1 MENDGFKM
9 VQQGGCGIDLSR
21 EHEMAEK
28 LDKLSDL
35 NIPSG
40 YLP

>member
-1 MENDGFKM
+1 MTDSRWFSRADS
-9 VQQGGCGIDLSR
+9 GIDLSR
-21 EHEMAEK
+21 EHEMAER